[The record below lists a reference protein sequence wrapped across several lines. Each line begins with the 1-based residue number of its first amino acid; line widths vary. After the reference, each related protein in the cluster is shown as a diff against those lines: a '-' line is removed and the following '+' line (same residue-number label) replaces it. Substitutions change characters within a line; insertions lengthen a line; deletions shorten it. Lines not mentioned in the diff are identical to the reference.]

1 MNSFRP
7 VLGFDFPGGSDGKSI
22 CLQCRRSRFDPWVR
36 KMPWR
41 RKWQPIP
48 ITLAWKI
55 PWMEEPGRLHSMGSQ
70 RVGQDC
76 DFTFTLII
84 FVVVVTKGTLIFNLF
99 TYFYF
104 WLCWAFVAVRV
115 LSSCG
120 KWGLLPSCSA
130 QTSHC
135 SGFFCGAW
143 ALGHVGFSSFRSQAL
158 EDRLNSCGTQT

>member
-70 RVGQDC
+70 RVGHDWATSLSPLLFLLLLLQRAPL
-76 DFTFTLII
+76 FLIYL
-84 FVVVVTKGTLIFNLF
+84 LIFIFDCAGPLL
-99 TYFYF
+99 
-104 WLCWAFVAVRV
+104 LCGFSLVVASGGYSLVAVHRLLIAV
-115 LSSCG
+115 ASFVEH
-120 KWGLLPSCSA
+120 GL
-130 QTSHC
+130 
-135 SGFFCGAW
+135 
-143 ALGHVGFSSFRSQAL
+143 
-158 EDRLNSCGTQT
+158 